1 MSHLLRATVVAAL
14 ATISACAPRPTVP
27 SSTTPAASPGG
38 ATASIDRAGP
48 PTTAADSAAANA
60 LERGLRIA
68 DRYHVGAITHR
79 RFTHRELWG
88 AMAPSLAS
96 NALRTEEIGRSING
110 REIRSVTFG
119 RGPTTVLLWSQM
131 HGDESTASM
140 ALADIFAYLASP
152 EPDALRDRLQR
163 ELTITFVPM
172 LNPDGAELFQR
183 HNAVGIDVNRDGRQL
198 STPEARALK
207 ALRDRIQPQ
216 FGFNLHDQNARTRV
230 GPNGLQ
236 AGIALLAPAHD
247 DTRSYNETR
256 SRARLVAAT
265 IAGILQREIP
275 RRVAKY
281 DESFNPRAFG
291 DLMQAWGTSTV
302 LIESGALPGDPEKQR
317 LRALN
322 VAAILGA
329 LDAIAMRSFTNT
341 DPSLYESLPR
351 NSSGASDLLVVG
363 GSIVLPGHPA
373 MLADIAINYDEPVAR
388 MGARVRE
395 VGDLREVAAI
405 DTLDA
410 TGLFL
415 HPVGGSLTRR
425 GGGVWLEIGA
435 PATFDVRRGQDRN
448 SELVRRLGDR

>member
-1 MSHLLRATVVAAL
+1 MTHVLRVTTIAAL
-14 ATISACAPRPTVP
+14 AAITACAPRAIAPA
-27 SSTTPAASPGG
+27 STPAMNPVG
-38 ATASIDRAGP
+38 ATVSITPAGP
-48 PTTAADSAAANA
+48 PTTAADSAAETAA
-60 LERGLRIA
+60 ERGLRIA
-68 DRYHVGAITHR
+68 DRYRVAAITHR
-79 RFTHRELWG
+79 RFTHRELWS
-88 AMAPSLAS
+88 AMAPALAS
-96 NALRTEEIGRSING
+96 TALRSEEIGRSING
-110 REIRSVTFG
+110 REIRAVTFG

-140 ALADIFAYLASP
+140 SLADIFAYLASP

-163 ELTITFVPM
+163 ELTVTFVPM

-183 HNAVGIDVNRDGRQL
+183 HNAAGIDVNRDGRQQ

-247 DTRSYNETR
+247 DSRSYNETR

-329 LDAIAMRSFTNT
+329 LDAIATRSYTMT

-351 NSSGASDLLVVG
+351 NSGGASDLIVVG
-363 GSIVLPGHPA
+363 GSLVLPGHPA
-373 MLADIAINYDEPVAR
+373 MLADIAINYDEPVAK
-388 MGARVRE
+388 MSPRVRE
-395 VGDLREVAAI
+395 VGDLREVAAL

-415 HPVGGSLTRR
+415 HPVGNALTRR
-425 GGGVWLEIGA
+425 GGSIWLEIGA
-435 PATFDVRRGQDRN
+435 PATIEVRRGESRS